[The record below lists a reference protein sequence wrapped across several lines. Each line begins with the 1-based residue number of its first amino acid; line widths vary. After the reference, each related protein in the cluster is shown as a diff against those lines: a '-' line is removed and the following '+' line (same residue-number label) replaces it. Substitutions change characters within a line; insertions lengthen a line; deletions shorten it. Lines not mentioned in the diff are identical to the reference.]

1 MADLLGE
8 HRERIEKLVSKS
20 LTRIGQALDAHATE
34 IVVARQGQTKTK
46 TGTKQTREYTSVLA
60 GVDHYAR
67 MTGVKR
73 LLETIEAARS
83 QDDRPQGQTITF
95 EMFLTLLQQAEAS

>member
-1 MADLLGE
+1 MADLLAR
-8 HRERIEKLVSKS
+8 HRERIEKLVGKG
-20 LTRIGQALDAHATE
+20 LTRIGQALDAHAAE
-34 IVVARQGQTKTK
+34 IVVASQEQTKTK
-46 TGTKQTREYTSVLA
+46 SGTKQTREYKSVRA

-95 EMFLTLLQQAEAS
+95 EMFLTLLKQAS